1 MKVVNRAN
9 LSPEVFETIS
19 QELEQHRSVL
29 DILKWARKQP
39 AGSLLPEIISEFI
52 VQDEFTHDLVVPWKQ
67 LFFVYGTTCLGAIT
81 AIGIWNHAPTADEL
95 LSTRMNEGWRP
106 TPSSLQDGDRIL
118 GHAACLNSES
128 N

>member
-9 LSPEVFETIS
+9 LPSDIFETIS
-19 QELEQHRSVL
+19 QELGQHRSVL

-39 AGSLLPEIISEFI
+39 AGRLLPEIISELI
-52 VQDEFTHDLVVPWKQ
+52 VQDEFTHDVVVPWKE
-67 LFFVYGTTCLGAIT
+67 LFLVYGTTCLGAIT
-81 AIGIWNHAPTADEL
+81 SIGIWNHAPSADEI
-95 LSTRMNEGWRP
+95 LSIRMNEGWRP

-118 GHAACLNSES
+118 GHAACLETGS

>member
-9 LSPEVFETIS
+9 LSPDVFETIS

-39 AGSLLPEIISEFI
+39 SSDLLPEIISEFI
-52 VQDEFTHDLVVPWKQ
+52 VQDEFSHDLVVPWKKMY
-67 LFFVYGTTCLGAIT
+67 LVYGTTCLGAVN
-81 AIGIWNHAPTADEL
+81 AIGIWDHAPTADEL

-118 GHAACLNSES
+118 GHAASLHSKS